1 MRNLQRRR
9 ENCLLNEA
17 KNFPNPLS
25 LDKEKKIDQL
35 LMEIFDYIRSAIG
48 EGPIFQRFRMMM

>member
-17 KNFPNPLS
+17 KDFPNALP
-25 LDKEKKIDQL
+25 LDKEKKIDQM